1 MPVLSTTVADLS
13 THQMIRAGKMRIH
26 QRYWGAAPMVSSEI
40 SARTTALRM
49 WVRSGWKVSVGSA
62 REAVPGAVSWVF
74 SVAELMFHIVVKGVD
89 MSVIVT
95 GIITATITVTVAPRV
110 PAGAG
115 PCRWS
120 GRGLEPVPQ
129 PEPDPWAARGWGSA
143 GAG

>member
-49 WVRSGWKVSVGSA
+49 GMRSGWKVSVGSA

-95 GIITATITVTVAPRV
+95 IIVTVTVIPQAQ
-110 PAGAG
+110 AGAG
-115 PCRWS
+115 P
-120 GRGLEPVPQ
+120 VPQ
-129 PEPDPWAARGWGSA
+129 LVPDLWAAWGWGSA
-143 GAG
+143 GAGVRRPG